1 MGGEHSPLFDIG
13 NKHCDPKLVFST
25 FVLTV
30 SDSAKKVWKAGSV
43 KQNVSDVIGIWLGS
57 HISISGSAFF
67 RRMKFATWNELWFVF
82 FRMGILFDY

>member
-1 MGGEHSPLFDIG
+1 MFQQRGGEHSPLFDIG

-43 KQNVSDVIGIWLGS
+43 KQNQY
-57 HISISGSAFF
+57 
-67 RRMKFATWNELWFVF
+67 
-82 FRMGILFDY
+82 LFINTFL